1 MQRSAWA
8 AVNDHWRRR
17 AAGRAGVC
25 AHASAHDGALQ
36 ANRGGG
42 RGEWCSSSALKVGNH
57 RLQRW
62 GSKSTRGGAQRARRR
77 HNVAAQRARRRR
89 GPPTSR
95 RGATGASGGS
105 TNERK
110 PGKEGG
116 VWGEGHA
123 RSGAAGRCSASVHI
137 VPLAAQAPP
146 GRCSCSARLTRA
158 EKASVPAQLPCWL
171 RWAAL
176 HAALCAGQCCF
187 WHSRLRGV
195 SCGQAGRGAIIW

>member
-62 GSKSTRGGAQRARRR
+62 GSKSTRGGVQRARRK

-116 VWGEGHA
+116 VWGGGA
-123 RSGAAGRCSASVHI
+123 RAQRRCGAVLSECAHR
-137 VPLAAQAPP
+137 AACRSSTP

-195 SCGQAGRGAIIW
+195 SCGQAGRGAIIR